1 MCLFILFSVLSGC
14 DRSDDISSLS
24 GEAGNNEE
32 AVIPVSVAMYSGESL
47 DPYTTKN
54 MTNRNI
60 ISLCYPGLFMLDSS
74 WTAVPF
80 LAEDFSFS
88 GNMITISISGQAFF
102 SDG

>member
-60 ISLCYPGLFMLDSS
+60 ISLCYPGLLCL
-74 WTAVPF
+74 TAHGQQF
-80 LAEDFSFS
+80 LFWQKIFLFPE
-88 GNMITISISGQAFF
+88 T
-102 SDG
+102 